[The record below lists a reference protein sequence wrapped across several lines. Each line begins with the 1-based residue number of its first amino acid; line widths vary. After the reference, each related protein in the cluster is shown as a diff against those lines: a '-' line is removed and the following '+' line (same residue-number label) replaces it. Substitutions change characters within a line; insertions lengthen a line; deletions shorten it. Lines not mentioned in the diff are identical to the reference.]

1 MQLRLQEIRG
11 IVLALQKIWISRQN
25 VKYTYSLFLITAY
38 SSIGRASSLY
48 LEGFLVQVQVG
59 GHEQEKEL
67 SNFRLIVLF
76 LSSCL
81 EAGTARVRDLMI
93 LL

>member
-1 MQLRLQEIRG
+1 
-11 IVLALQKIWISRQN
+11 
-25 VKYTYSLFLITAY
+25 
-38 SSIGRASSLY
+38 
-48 LEGFLVQVQVG
+48 VG